1 MKSSCLAHFSL
12 VCCGAHACEVIIQS
26 PAKCGEPPFPMKN
39 KNNLNVSLSLI
50 GFFQKIQWPFRQRVE
65 SVTIYDIQ

>member
-1 MKSSCLAHFSL
+1 MPAE
-12 VCCGAHACEVIIQS
+12 AIIQS

-50 GFFQKIQWPFRQRVE
+50 GFFQKINFE
-65 SVTIYDIQ
+65 SSGHLDRG